1 MRVSCERMHST
12 DVPVPYWAQERERA
26 VLTLCAGAS
35 APVPVP
41 VPRFVRIEC
50 HAIQSSVKRVEPGRA
65 TLPSVFASCVLP
77 VREVSASLPI
87 ILGFGHAWHAM
98 VHAGHGLLGVGAPQA
113 GGGSAG
119 SGSCWLR
126 ARGCARRE
134 RERES
139 ELTHVHPLD
148 ISTTRHFPAACV

>member
-87 ILGFGHAWHAM
+87 ILGFGHAWHM
-98 VHAGHGLLGVGAPQA
+98 RWHAGHGLLGRRRPVGDLP
-113 GGGSAG
+113 GPG
-119 SGSCWLR
+119 R
-126 ARGCARRE
+126 VGCVLVVARRE
-134 RERES
+134 RER
-139 ELTHVHPLD
+139 V
-148 ISTTRHFPAACV
+148 

>member
-65 TLPSVFASCVLP
+65 TLPSVFASYVLP

-87 ILGFGHAWHAM
+87 ILGFSGMGHAWHAM
-98 VHAGHGLLGVGAPQA
+98 ACRAWPLGAPQA

-126 ARGCARRE
+126 ARGCAE